1 MHILLLFVL
10 VSVAVLKNVVG
21 EEGVGEEGE
30 QRAAA
35 ISNLSFRQVFRPFS
49 RLSTEIFPAVGGVFL
64 TRSSSAW
71 PTQVNRPTSRFIR
84 SLRPQSVLELYPPN
98 NTRSQLD
105 YDLVMRNYGLNI
117 AFQLRKVGIITAQ
130 SSKLKRDA
138 RGGSK

>member
-1 MHILLLFVL
+1 MTI
-10 VSVAVLKNVVG
+10 K
-21 EEGVGEEGE
+21 
-30 QRAAA
+30 
-35 ISNLSFRQVFRPFS
+35 
-49 RLSTEIFPAVGGVFL
+49 
-64 TRSSSAW
+64 
-71 PTQVNRPTSRFIR
+71 
-84 SLRPQSVLELYPPN
+84 SVLELYPP

>member
-10 VSVAVLKNVVG
+10 VFVSVLENVVG

-84 SLRPQSVLELYPPN
+84 SLCPQSVFELYPPN
-98 NTRSQLD
+98 KRSQLD

-138 RGGSK
+138 RGG

>member
-10 VSVAVLKNVVG
+10 VFVAVLKNVVG
-21 EEGVGEEGE
+21 EEGVEEEGE

-49 RLSTEIFPAVGGVFL
+49 RLSTEIFPAVGGIFL
-64 TRSSSAW
+64 TRSSSAG

-84 SLRPQSVLELYPPN
+84 SLCPQSVLELYPPT
-98 NTRSQLD
+98 TRSQLD

-138 RGGSK
+138 RGG